1 MRARLRHTI
10 PLLVAA
16 AGILIGT
23 APTAFAATGIA
34 PAACTTVDNAATVCG
49 DTSINDSP
57 PVQFGPQYPYW
68 EGNGIFGIGGPG
80 VHGSR

>member
-1 MRARLRHTI
+1 MRAKLRYTA
-10 PLLVAA
+10 PSLLVAA
-16 AGILIGT
+16 GLLIGT
-23 APTAFAATGIA
+23 APTALAAPEVI
-34 PAACTTVDNAATVCG
+34 PADCTTVDGAATVCG

-80 VHGSR
+80 VRGHR